1 MQRQAERL
9 AGGALPRELATMMYN
24 DTYFPTQWAAGD
36 ELLAPGLGLTGE
48 RGGQGS
54 GSPHLRMAPVW
65 QPQDTCVKEGGNVWR
80 LWVPSSSGSA
90 APLCS
95 CAPRFHCSQSAWLA
109 PGGRR
114 LPCLRGAHAPAKAH
128 SITMCHL
135 LKRGVKMSGPGRSQQ
150 ICRFWLGSLS

>member
-24 DTYFPTQWAAGD
+24 DTYFPTQWAAG
-36 ELLAPGLGLTGE
+36 
-48 RGGQGS
+48 
-54 GSPHLRMAPVW
+54 
-65 QPQDTCVKEGGNVWR
+65 R